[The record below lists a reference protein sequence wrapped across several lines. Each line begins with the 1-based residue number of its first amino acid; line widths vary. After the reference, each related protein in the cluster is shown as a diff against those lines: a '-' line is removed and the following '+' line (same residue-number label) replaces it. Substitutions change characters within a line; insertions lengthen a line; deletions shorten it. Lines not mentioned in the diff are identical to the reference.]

1 MMKKLWGSRFSK
13 KTSSLADKFSSSI
26 SFDKRL
32 AVYDVKGSIAHA
44 KMLGKCKVINPSDAK
59 RIVNGLKVILKQ
71 IKGGRFRFNPK
82 AEDIHSNIQEAL
94 KKKIGPVADKLHT
107 ARSRND
113 QIALDMKMYCLDEVK
128 TINKLIA
135 DLQRAILSFA
145 NKNKK
150 VIIPAYTHLQP
161 AQVVLLA
168 HHLLAYLE
176 MLERD
181 KDRLVDTAKR
191 TDVMPLGSCALSG
204 TSLGIDRFLVC
215 KELGFDKVTANSI
228 DSISDRDFVIET
240 LANLA
245 ILSVHLSRIAED
257 LILWST
263 REFDF
268 VEIDWSFCTGS
279 SIMPHKKNP
288 DILELIRA
296 TVGEIHGNLS
306 SVLIMMKGLPLSYNR
321 DMQFDKPPL
330 FNSVD
335 TMKEILI
342 IFGELFK
349 NVKVN
354 KTVIAKKIN
363 DESLFSVDIMEY
375 LIKKGLSYRLAHD
388 TVGKMVKKFLDKGK
402 SLSEIDI
409 KEFKKFSK
417 EFEKDV
423 KKLLNPRISVSLK
436 RSFGG
441 TSPSRVNAQLQIWK
455 RKLNA

>member
-1 MMKKLWGSRFSK
+1 MKKLWGTRFAKS
-13 KTSSLADKFSSSI
+13 TSSLADKFSSSI
-26 SFDKRL
+26 SFDKKL

-44 KMLGKCKVINPSDAK
+44 KMLGKCKIIKAEDAK
-59 RIVNGLKVILKQ
+59 KIINGLQGILKNIQ
-71 IKGGRFRFNPK
+71 SRSFKFDSN
-82 AEDIHSNIQEAL
+82 AEDIHSNIQDIL
-94 KKKIGPVADKLHT
+94 KKKIGPAADKLHT

-113 QIALDMKMYCLDEVK
+113 QIALDMKMYCLDES
-128 TINKLIA
+128 
-135 DLQRAILSFA
+135 RAINHLIKELQKSILA
-145 NKNKK
+145 LAKKNKE

-181 KDRLVDTAKR
+181 KSRLIDTHKR
-191 TDVMPLGSCALSG
+191 TNQMPLGSCALSG
-204 TSLGIDRFLVC
+204 TSLGIDRVFVC
-215 KELGFDKVTANSI
+215 RELGFEKVTANSI
-228 DSISDRDFVIET
+228 DSISDRDFVMET
-240 LANLA
+240 LADIT

-268 VEIDWSFCTGS
+268 IEIDWSFCTGS

-335 TMKEILI
+335 TIKEILI
-342 IFGELFK
+342 IFNELFK
-349 NVKVN
+349 KIKVN
-354 KTVIAKKIN
+354 KAVIAKKIS

-375 LIKKGLSYRLAHD
+375 LIKKGVSYRDAHD
-388 TVGKMVKKFLDKGK
+388 TVGKMVKQFLDKGRDF
-402 SLSEIDI
+402 STIDI
-409 KEFKKFSK
+409 KDFKKFSK
-417 EFEKDV
+417 VFGNDV
-423 KKLLNPRISVSLK
+423 KKLLNPKTSVSLK
-436 RSFGG
+436 KSFGG
-441 TSPSRVNAQLQIWK
+441 TSPERVNTQLEIWK

>member
-1 MMKKLWGSRFSK
+1 MKKLWGTRFAK

-26 SFDKRL
+26 SFDKKL
-32 AVYDVKGSIAHA
+32 AVYDANGSIAHA
-44 KMLGKCKVINPSDAK
+44 KMLGKCKIINPQDAK
-59 RIVNGLKVILKQ
+59 KIIKGLQAILKQ
-71 IKGGRFRFNPK
+71 IQSGSFKFDPK
-82 AEDIHSNIQEAL
+82 AEDIHSNIQDVL
-94 KKKIGPVADKLHT
+94 KKKIGPSADKLHT

-113 QIALDMKMYCLDEVK
+113 QIALDMKMYCLDEGK
-128 TINKLIA
+128 IINQLIKN
-135 DLQRAILSFA
+135 LQKSIFTLAV
-145 NKNKK
+145 KNKE

-181 KDRLVDTAKR
+181 MSRLIDTSKR
-191 TDVMPLGSCALSG
+191 TNEMPLGSCALSG
-204 TSLGIDRFLVC
+204 TSLPIDRIFVC
-215 KELGFDKVTANSI
+215 RELGFNKITANSI
-228 DSISDRDFVIET
+228 DSISDRDFVMEI
-240 LANLA
+240 LADIT

-268 VEIDWSFCTGS
+268 IEIDWSFCTGS

-330 FNSVD
+330 FNSID
-335 TMKEILI
+335 TIKEILI
-342 IFGELFK
+342 IFNELFK
-349 NVKVN
+349 KITIN
-354 KTVIAKKIN
+354 KTVIIKKIS
-363 DESLFSVDIMEY
+363 DEALFSVDIMEY
-375 LIKKGLSYRLAHD
+375 LIKKGVPYREAHD
-388 TVGKMVKKFLDKGK
+388 IVGKIVKKFLDKGK
-402 SLSEIDI
+402 ALSDIDI

-417 EFEKDV
+417 AFSSDV
-423 KKLLNPRISVSLK
+423 KKLLNPKTSVGLK
-436 RSFGG
+436 KSQGG
-441 TSPSRVNAQLQIWK
+441 TSPERIAIQIEIWK
-455 RKLNA
+455 NKLYA

>member
-1 MMKKLWGSRFSK
+1 MKKLWGSRFTK

-32 AVYDVKGSIAHA
+32 AVYDIKGSIAHA
-44 KMLGKCKVINPSDAK
+44 KMLGKCKIIGSQDAK
-59 RIVNGLKVILKQ
+59 KIVKGLGAILKQ
-71 IKGGRFRFNPK
+71 VKGGRFKFNPR
-82 AEDIHSNIQEAL
+82 AEDIHSNVQDAL
-94 KKKIGPVADKLHT
+94 KKKIGKAADKLHT

-128 TINKLIA
+128 TINNLIVS
-135 DLQRAILSFA
+135 LQKSILSFA
-145 NKNKK
+145 TKNKK

-176 MLERD
+176 ILQRD
-181 KDRLVDTAKR
+181 KDRLIDAAKR
-191 TDVMPLGSCALSG
+191 TSVMPLGSCALSG
-204 TSLGIDRFLVC
+204 TSLGTDRFFVS
-215 KELGFDKVTANSI
+215 KELGFDSVTANSI
-228 DSISDRDFVIET
+228 DSISDRDFVIEI
-240 LANLA
+240 LASLT
-245 ILSVHLSRIAED
+245 ILSVHLSRISED

-268 VEIDWSFCTGS
+268 IEIDWSFCTGS

-306 SVLIMMKGLPLSYNR
+306 SVMIMMKGLPLSYNR

-335 TMKEILI
+335 TVKEILAV
-342 IFGELFK
+342 FTELFK
-349 NVKVN
+349 NINVN
-354 KTVIAKKIN
+354 KDIIAKKID

-375 LIKKGLSYRLAHD
+375 LIRKGVSYREAHD

-402 SLSEIDI
+402 RFSEVDI

-417 EFEKDV
+417 EFKNDV
-423 KKLLNPRISVSLK
+423 KKILNPKTSVSLK
-436 RSFGG
+436 KSYGG
-441 TSPSRVNAQLQIWK
+441 TSPSRVNTQIKIWK

>member
-1 MMKKLWGSRFSK
+1 MKKLWGARFAK

-44 KMLGKCKVINPSDAK
+44 KMLGKCKIVNSGDAK
-59 RIVNGLKVILKQ
+59 KIVSGLKTILKQ
-71 IKGGRFRFNPK
+71 IEKGRFKINPR
-82 AEDIHSNIQEAL
+82 AEDIHSNIQDAL
-94 KKKIGPVADKLHT
+94 KKKIGKAADKLHT

-135 DLQRAILSFA
+135 GLQKSILSFA
-145 NKNKK
+145 GKNKK
-150 VIIPAYTHLQP
+150 VIIPAYTHLQL

-168 HHLLAYLE
+168 HHLMAYLE
-176 MLERD
+176 ILERD

-191 TDVMPLGSCALSG
+191 TNVMPLGSCALSG
-204 TSLGIDRFLVC
+204 TSLEIDRFFVA

-228 DSISDRDFVIET
+228 DSISDRDFVLET

-268 VEIDWSFCTGS
+268 IEIDWSFCTGS

-330 FNSVD
+330 FSSVD
-335 TMKEILI
+335 TIKEILA
-342 IFGELFK
+342 IFSELFK
-349 NVKVN
+349 NVNVN
-354 KTVIAKKIN
+354 KALVAKKID

-375 LIKKGLSYRLAHD
+375 LIKKGVSYRMAHD

-423 KKLLNPRISVSLK
+423 KKILNPKSSVILK
-436 RSFGG
+436 KSFGG
-441 TSPSRVNAQLQIWK
+441 TSPFRVNAQIKIWK

>member
-1 MMKKLWGSRFSK
+1 MKKLWGARFAK

-26 SFDKRL
+26 SFDKKL

-44 KMLGKCKVINPSDAK
+44 KMLGKCKIISSSDAK
-59 RIVNGLKVILKQ
+59 RIVKGLKAILKHIEQ
-71 IKGGRFRFNPK
+71 GRFKFNPK
-82 AEDIHSNIQEAL
+82 AEDIHSNIQDAL
-94 KKKIGPVADKLHT
+94 KKKIGQAADKLHT

-113 QIALDMKMYCLDEVK
+113 QIALDMKMYCLDEIT

-135 DLQRAILSFA
+135 NLQKSILSFA
-145 NKNKK
+145 SKNKK
-150 VIIPAYTHLQP
+150 VIIPAYTHMQL

-176 MLERD
+176 ILERD
-181 KDRLVDTAKR
+181 KGRLVDTAKR
-191 TDVMPLGSCALSG
+191 TNAMPLGSCALSG
-204 TSLGIDRFLVC
+204 TSLGIDRFYVA

-228 DSISDRDFVIET
+228 DSISDRDFVLEA

-245 ILSVHLSRIAED
+245 ILSVHLSRISED

-268 VEIDWSFCTGS
+268 IEIEWSFCTGS

-330 FNSVD
+330 FSSVD
-335 TMKEILI
+335 TIKEILA
-342 IFGELFK
+342 IFTELFK
-349 NVKVN
+349 NVNVN
-354 KTVIAKKIN
+354 KALVAKKID

-375 LIKKGLSYRLAHD
+375 LIKKGVAYRDAHD
-388 TVGKMVKKFLDKGK
+388 IVGKMVKKFLDKGK
-402 SLSEIDI
+402 SLSQIDI
-409 KEFKKFSK
+409 KEFRKFSK
-417 EFEKDV
+417 EFQKDV
-423 KKLLNPRISVSLK
+423 KKLLNPSTSVNLK
-436 RSFGG
+436 KSFGG
-441 TSPSRVNAQLQIWK
+441 TSPSRVNTQLQIWK
-455 RKLNA
+455 KKLNA